1 VGQQSLKASK
11 IKTAIPLVK
20 GITQISLTKVHKLLV
35 FWGQLVLINFAISG
49 YANELLG
56 AVLGI
61 ASLGLIIPF
70 SIIISRLVSKNQAT
84 GLLIGVLF
92 FTIFEAFIAYN
103 LMDRW
108 AVKYAILYGA
118 FYGLSLPN
126 YFSADDRYTN
136 IFRALGGTFI
146 LVICLDVVVYKASSV
161 GDIIDTIGHLI
172 RGSLHIAVFTIAL
185 GLLVIPVRKP
195 LRRTFESWMDEIYKP
210 NQIDE

>member
-1 VGQQSLKASK
+1 MVPFINS
-11 IKTAIPLVK
+11 
-20 GITQISLTKVHKLLV
+20 ITQIALTKVHKLLV

-49 YANELLG
+49 YANESLG

-70 SIIISRLVSKNQAT
+70 SIIISRFAGKNQVI
-84 GLLIGVLF
+84 GPSFGVLF
-92 FTIFEAFIAYN
+92 FIMLEAFIAYK

-126 YFSADDRYTN
+126 YFSVDDRYTN
-136 IFRALGGTFI
+136 IFRALGGTFV
-146 LVICLDVVVYKASSV
+146 LVICLDVVVYKASSI

-172 RGSLHIAVFTIAL
+172 GGSLNIAVFTIAL
-185 GLLVIPVRKP
+185 GLFIIPIRNP
-195 LRRTFESWMDEIYKP
+195 LRRIFESWIDEIYKP
-210 NQIDE
+210 NQNNE